1 MKIYRVLVKFRR
13 IFALFAV
20 AVFSLMFCMA
30 LSSCEEQDEEQR
42 KYDVAIRVACSDG
55 EIYEFP
61 VGEDE
66 KHVTIPYDGTERTY
80 WVDSYNLPDHPRYG
94 DEWLSPSGEGAN
106 VFGKTMTYCAPGGL
120 NQSYTGPVKEMG
132 EYCISI
138 YADSTSNLWYFR
150 SIYLFIKIV

>member
-1 MKIYRVLVKFRR
+1 MKISR
-13 IFALFAV
+13 IFIKFGRIFTMSATLILC
-20 AVFSLMFCMA
+20 LMCCMP

-66 KHVTIPYDGTERTY
+66 KHLTIPYDGTERTY
-80 WVDSYNLPDHPRYG
+80 WVDSYNLPDHPRYS

-106 VFGKTMTYCAPGGL
+106 VFELSIAME
-120 NQSYTGPVKEMG
+120 NMG
-132 EYCISI
+132 EVKSIRNQGLYCVNV
-138 YADSTSNLWYFR
+138 YADSTSDIWNFR
-150 SIYLFIKIV
+150 HVYLFVTIK

>member
-66 KHVTIPYDGTERTY
+66 KHLTIPYDGTERTY
-80 WVDSYNLPDHPRYG
+80 WVDSYNLPDHPRYS

-106 VFGKTMTYCAPGGL
+106 VFELSIAME
-120 NQSYTGPVKEMG
+120 NMG
-132 EYCISI
+132 EVKSIRNQGLYCVNV
-138 YADSTSNLWYFR
+138 YADSTSDIWNFR
-150 SIYLFIKIV
+150 HVYLFVTIK

>member
-1 MKIYRVLVKFRR
+1 MKISRIFIKFGR
-13 IFALFAV
+13 IFAMSAALILC
-20 AVFSLMFCMA
+20 LMCCMP

-42 KYDVAIRVACSDG
+42 KYDVAIRVACNDG

-94 DEWLSPSGEGAN
+94 DEWLSPSGEGSN
-106 VFGKTMTYCAPGGL
+106 VFDASLGKVHQMYYEEPPEYVCE
-120 NQSYTGPVKEMG
+120 KG
-132 EYCISI
+132 EYFF
-138 YADSTSNLWYFR
+138 YVRADSTSDLWNPR
-150 SIYLFIKIV
+150 TIYLYITI

>member
-1 MKIYRVLVKFRR
+1 MKISRNFIKFGR
-13 IFALFAV
+13 IFAMSAALILC
-20 AVFSLMFCMA
+20 LMCCMP

-66 KHVTIPYDGTERTY
+66 KHLTIPYDGTERTY
-80 WVDSYNLPDHPRYG
+80 WVDSYNLPDHPRYS

-106 VFGKTMTYCAPGGL
+106 VFELSIAME
-120 NQSYTGPVKEMG
+120 SMG
-132 EYCISI
+132 EVKSIHNQGLYCVNV
-138 YADSTSNLWYFR
+138 YADSTSDIWNFR
-150 SIYLFIKIV
+150 HVYLFVTIK